1 MDVPAADC
9 LDDFFDVEP
18 ALLEAKQREANDL
31 HEGRKVVRGAR
42 TIRKN
47 PQAATPTVRPSAQGV
62 PRAEAQAAESVEL
75 GMCDCMLGHGGD
87 MRIATDLLAVRDSE
101 ERMRLVRGMLSVI
114 GFRELAYMTVRPGD
128 EACGRSW
135 AIEANTRRHFGAEY
149 FDAGYHL
156 HDPRLASVLRS
167 NAPLAWDMQWLVQA
181 WRRDGAPPSLRG
193 LFQAL
198 EEDDIRSGVMFGI
211 TIVPSG
217 LRAVVSLGA
226 GTSSRDWID
235 CNVLTQA
242 LTLGLSLHRA
252 MSEPAHNGQQD
263 ELSEMQ
269 LRILTCLGSGLSDKQ
284 IAQRLQTTAHN
295 VDYHL
300 RMLRRRYGAANRI
313 QLAFLAGAMALG

>member
-1 MDVPAADC
+1 MDGPAVDC
-9 LDDFFDVEP
+9 FDDSFDIEP
-18 ALLEAKQREANDL
+18 APLEAMQREANEL
-31 HEGRKVVRGAR
+31 HGGRKVVSGAR
-42 TIRKN
+42 TIRKA
-47 PQAATPTVRPSAQGV
+47 PQVATPAVGPSARGV
-62 PRAEAQAAESVEL
+62 ARTEPVTAESAEPVVSV
-75 GMCDCMLGHGGD
+75 HVPAPGGD
-87 MRIATDLLAVRDSE
+87 MRIASDLLAVRDSE

-128 EACGRSW
+128 EPFGRSW
-135 AIEANTRRHFGAEY
+135 AIESNTRRHFGVEY
-149 FDAGYHL
+149 FDAGYHM
-156 HDPRLASVLRS
+156 HDPRLASVLCS

-181 WRRDGAPPSLRG
+181 WRREGAPHALRG

-198 EEDDIRSGVMFGI
+198 EEEDIRSGVMFGI

-217 LRAVVSLGA
+217 LRAVVSLAA
-226 GTSSRDWID
+226 GTASRDWID

-252 MSEPAHNGQQD
+252 MSEPVNSGQQD

-313 QLAFLAGAMALG
+313 QLAYLAGAMALG

>member
-1 MDVPAADC
+1 MEVPAADC
-9 LDDFFDVEP
+9 FDDCFDIEPTLD
-18 ALLEAKQREANDL
+18 ARQREANDL
-31 HEGRKVVRGAR
+31 HEERKVVRGAR
-42 TIRKN
+42 TIRKK
-47 PQAATPTVRPSAQGV
+47 PQAATSTVGPSARGV
-62 PRAEAQAAESVEL
+62 PHAEGQTAESAEPGL
-75 GMCDCMLGHGGD
+75 CGRTPMPGGD
-87 MRIATDLLAVRDSE
+87 MRIAADLLAVRDSE

-128 EACGRSW
+128 EACGSSW
-135 AIEANTRRHFGAEY
+135 AIEANTQRHFGAEY

-167 NAPLAWDMQWLVQA
+167 NAPLAWDMQWLVHA

-226 GTSSRDWID
+226 GAASRDWID
-235 CNVLTQA
+235 CNVMTQA

-252 MSEPAHNGQQD
+252 MSEPAHHGQQD

-300 RMLRRRYGAANRI
+300 RILRRRYGAANRI